1 MARKL
6 FTFSSSLTA
15 LMISPL
21 SSVPELSLSM
31 RRKTCF
37 AACARDRR
45 RRVDARKGFGRRGPC
60 VQELASKLFDFL
72 LRRLP
77 LRLAGRGAL
86 LELVRERLL
95 DALLPARNVDR

>member
-1 MARKL
+1 
-6 FTFSSSLTA
+6 
-15 LMISPL
+15 
-21 SSVPELSLSM
+21 M

-45 RRVDARKGFGRRGPC
+45 RRVDVHEGFGRRGPC